1 MINRKCRNDPSTVG
15 SAEAYG
21 KAYDPEAYGK
31 GVRGEVTLTFE
42 FFDQN
47 HVHTGLA
54 IDGDPP
60 LLVNCA

>member
-21 KAYDPEAYGK
+21 KAYGEAYDPEAYGK

-42 FFDQN
+42 FVD
-47 HVHTGLA
+47 
-54 IDGDPP
+54 
-60 LLVNCA
+60 